1 MAIRI
6 WHFPLRIDADVVVIR
21 VQVFIVPVSIELDR
35 DTIRYTVIAETAAD
49 VYRLSGDNKRKP
61 IGAYAPYASDDAEG
75 ERCLEPLNKVLGLPV
90 VRRTIMKRLCRIQTQ
105 DIPYDGRVSVKYKRR
120 RA

>member
-1 MAIRI
+1 MVIRI
-6 WHFPLRIDADVVVIR
+6 WHFPPRIDADVVVIR
-21 VQVFIVPVSIELDR
+21 VAVFIVLPSIKLDR

-61 IGAYAPYASDDAEG
+61 IGASVPSVCDAEG

-90 VRRTIMKRLCRIQTQ
+90 VRRTITILLCGIQTQ

>member
-1 MAIRI
+1 MVIRI
-6 WHFPLRIDADVVVIR
+6 WHFPPRIDANVVVIR
-21 VQVFIVPVSIELDR
+21 VIVFKVPVSIELDR
-35 DTIRYTVIAETAAD
+35 DTIRYTVIAKAAAD

-61 IGAYAPYASDDAEG
+61 IGASVPSVCDAEG

-90 VRRTIMKRLCRIQTQ
+90 VRRTITILLCGIQTQ